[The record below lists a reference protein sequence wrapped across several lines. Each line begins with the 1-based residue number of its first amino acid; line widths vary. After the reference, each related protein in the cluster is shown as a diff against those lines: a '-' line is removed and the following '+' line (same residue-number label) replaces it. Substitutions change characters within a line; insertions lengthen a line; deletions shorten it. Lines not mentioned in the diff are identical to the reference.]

1 MPLNILLLIT
11 YWHFI
16 SQNDFGDD
24 GGRIDFLLGSHKA
37 RIRTG
42 SSGVRKEG
50 MYHILI
56 VNGEIVPEWGS
67 TGSRT
72 HLERELACALFIWI
86 AVLESQQSNRNNNYD
101 NNRNIIFLRGGGKY
115 HVYYYVLILLYIFR
129 TFKPCFCF
137 VFWRLHSLVFFALC
151 INSMYRWKKMNN
163 LSKNFVYTHAH
174 AFSKCAY

>member
-1 MPLNILLLIT
+1 MHLNILLLIT

-56 VNGEIVPEWGS
+56 VNGEIVPE
-67 TGSRT
+67 
-72 HLERELACALFIWI
+72 
-86 AVLESQQSNRNNNYD
+86 
-101 NNRNIIFLRGGGKY
+101 
-115 HVYYYVLILLYIFR
+115 
-129 TFKPCFCF
+129 
-137 VFWRLHSLVFFALC
+137 
-151 INSMYRWKKMNN
+151 
-163 LSKNFVYTHAH
+163 
-174 AFSKCAY
+174 